1 VGFLGGFLLPTLVK
15 VVAGKTMAVTC
26 PVAGYPISSI
36 VWEREGRQLPIND
49 RQRVFPN
56 GTLIIEVDRLL
67 FDFYSS

>member
-1 VGFLGGFLLPTLVK
+1 MGFYCQPCLK
-15 VVAGKTMAVTC
+15 VVAGKTMSVTC

-56 GTLIIEVDRLL
+56 GTLIIEVQRLL
-67 FDFYSS
+67 FDFYIE